1 MQITVKTNRGWV
13 KPSVGANYAGVSL
26 KVFRRWLANGLRH
39 TRLENDRI
47 LTSYTWID
55 EYLMKREVRD
65 DKAKHLAGELIE
77 GLQ

>member
-1 MQITVKTNRGWV
+1 MEVTVKTNRGWV
-13 KPSVGANYAGVSL
+13 KPSVGAKYAGVSL

-47 LTSYTWID
+47 LISYTWID

-65 DKAKHLAGELIE
+65 DKAKQMADELTE
-77 GLQ
+77 GL

>member
-1 MQITVKTNRGWV
+1 MEVTVKTNRGWV
-13 KPSVGANYAGVSL
+13 KPSVGAKYAVVSL

-47 LTSYTWID
+47 LISYTWID

-65 DKAKHLAGELIE
+65 DQAKQMADELTE
-77 GLQ
+77 GL